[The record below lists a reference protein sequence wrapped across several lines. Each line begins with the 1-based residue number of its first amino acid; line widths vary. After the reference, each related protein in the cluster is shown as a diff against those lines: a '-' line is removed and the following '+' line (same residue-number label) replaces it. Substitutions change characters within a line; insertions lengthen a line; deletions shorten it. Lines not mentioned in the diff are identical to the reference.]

1 MSYSYLQHYNKKYC
15 GLDSSALKPTGLCG
29 LIIYFWPCIVG
40 GSYMRQKP
48 AYPCSVTQQPTNI
61 NTLLSKVEIVKIKIS
76 FLSTNVGHILKRVSQ
91 YLFKCT
97 QFIWRLS
104 LFLPCQT
111 YRFSPRLACLLLF
124 CFGGQFC
131 KIQARNSE
139 LSSLRTN
146 LLWNCSLIWFWS
158 VFKAKTVSYGSLL
171 TRSTLSQDERKCSL
185 RHSLL
190 PHWCKSKGL
199 Y

>member
-1 MSYSYLQHYNKKYC
+1 MWFEYLLLTVHC
-15 GLDSSALKPTGLCG
+15 
-29 LIIYFWPCIVG
+29 G

-48 AYPCSVTQQPTNI
+48 AYPCSVTQQPTNK

-111 YRFSPRLACLLLF
+111 YRFSPRHVIYCLFVVF

-146 LLWNCSLIWFWS
+146 LLWNCSLIWF
-158 VFKAKTVSYGSLL
+158 
-171 TRSTLSQDERKCSL
+171 
-185 RHSLL
+185 
-190 PHWCKSKGL
+190 
-199 Y
+199 

>member
-1 MSYSYLQHYNKKYC
+1 MQSANVPAYSMSYSYLQHYNKKYC

-29 LIIYFWPCIVG
+29 LNIYFWPCIVG
-40 GSYMRQKP
+40 DHICGKKQLIR
-48 AYPCSVTQQPTNI
+48 SVTQKPTNK
-61 NTLLSKVEIVKIKIS
+61 NTLLSKVDIVKIKIS

-111 YRFSPRLACLLLF
+111 YRFSPRHVIYCQFVVF

-158 VFKAKTVSYGSLL
+158 VFKAKTVSY
-171 TRSTLSQDERKCSL
+171 
-185 RHSLL
+185 
-190 PHWCKSKGL
+190 
-199 Y
+199 